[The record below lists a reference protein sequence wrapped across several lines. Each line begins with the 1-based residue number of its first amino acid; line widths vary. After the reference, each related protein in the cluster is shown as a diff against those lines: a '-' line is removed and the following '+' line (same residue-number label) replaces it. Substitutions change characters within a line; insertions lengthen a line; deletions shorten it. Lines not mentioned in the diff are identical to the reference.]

1 MCVYISLLCL
11 YLVLFINY
19 YLFILLFLLFI
30 FLFILLFLLFLSF
43 SLHYCFPPWVVYSR
57 DTYIVVL
64 TMSKFTLR
72 TFPATVSRVI
82 KPPVFSLKRC
92 DQKSNHNNMWYVYT
106 LTIFVCFFFFVMFLV
121 YFLLVE
127 HTSMQLLL
135 LVLNREKIAT
145 L

>member
-1 MCVYISLLCL
+1 MCIYHYCVFILSCSLIIISLSCCSSSSFFSLSCCSS
-11 YLVLFINY
+11 F
-19 YLFILLFLLFI
+19 
-30 FLFILLFLLFLSF
+30 FLSF

-64 TMSKFTLR
+64 TMLKFTLR

-82 KPPVFSLKRC
+82 KPTVFSLKRR

-106 LTIFVCFFFFVMFLV
+106 LTIFVCFF